1 MNIIST
7 HDIYHHRAMFYGV
20 RVVRGPDWTW
30 GDQDDGEGNLGTVVP
45 PRTKEINQSKY
56 TISLHPIDIDY
67 LSLLLLSKYK
77 IQ

>member
-1 MNIIST
+1 
-7 HDIYHHRAMFYGV
+7 MFYGV

-56 TISLHPIDIDY
+56 NIVNI
-67 LSLLLLSKYK
+67 
-77 IQ
+77 